1 MRSVYRRLPS
11 PKPTQKRFGSIP
23 LDSRKISRNQLGAL
37 VGRMIGGSYKNA
49 KRPWESR
56 RVVRDILKKTGHLDT
71 IKQKTK
77 YQEKDVV
84 QMLKDFRA
92 ELKNRRQA
100 QGYGVLEQGE
110 YFGKKE
116 KDVYR
121 KFVEETYNQSQAL
134 SVDEQRQR
142 ALEIRIIKARRRELQ
157 REALGL
163 APISVANKLTE
174 SRTKAEVDRSEARR
188 ANLEQR
194 LETIIGGAVLPSGT
208 AQPVRGARKKD
219 DEVRPAGKNQQKT
232 NIPVPNAPR
241 KGLATITPLFAAAVH
256 LPPRHGEIASG
267 GDEAQTDQPGG
278 EEGQAPP
285 SLEEKIIPIEKIRAI
300 KKENTAAEAE
310 PIPKEPD
317 DGQLFA
323 A

>member
-1 MRSVYRRLPS
+1 MRSVYRRLPP

-23 LDSRKISRNQLGAL
+23 LDSRKLNRNQLGAL
-37 VGRMIGGSYKNA
+37 FGRMIGGSYKNA

-71 IKQKTK
+71 IKQQTK

-84 QMLKDFRA
+84 QMLKDVRA
-92 ELKNRRQA
+92 EMKSRRRA
-100 QGYGVLEQGE
+100 QGFGISEQGE
-110 YFGKKE
+110 FFGKKE
-116 KDVYR
+116 QDVYR
-121 KFVEETYNQSQAL
+121 KFVEEDYNQSQAP

-142 ALEIRIIKARRRELQ
+142 ALEIRIIKARRREAQ
-157 REALGL
+157 REDLGL

-174 SRTKAEVDRSEARR
+174 SHTKAEVDRSEARR

-194 LETIIGGAVLPSGT
+194 LETMIGGAVPPSAIAT
-208 AQPVRGARKKD
+208 PVRGVKKKD
-219 DEVRPAGKNQQKT
+219 NEARPAGKNQQKT
-232 NIPVPNAPR
+232 SIQAPQGPQ

-256 LPPRHGEIASG
+256 MPPRHGEMASE
-267 GDEAQTDQPGG
+267 GDETQTEQPSR

-285 SLEEKIIPIEKIRAI
+285 SSEEKIISIEKIREM
-300 KKENTAAEAE
+300 KKENTTTEAE
-310 PIPKEPD
+310 STSKEPD